1 MGMRCCWSAAGRRAG
16 SRRAV
21 GIFGVW
27 GCPAIWLFGCSA
39 PGCPTHPSGCAEERS
54 SQRKRACDCLSRR
67 RVRARPRWMGAPQV
81 APEAQR
87 RGTQPVGS
95 PFFGALF
102 FGETKKSASPAG
114 ASPGFWP
121 QQKAR
126 RLQRPKAYHPRLTTC
141 TKAAFFP
148 PLPTLTPALSLR
160 ERGQNQGVAD
170 LIEKDLQG
178 HRRWPPSQPSPSGGR
193 SKARHAVRRA
203 APHRNAMQCN
213 AMHFA
218 IKNIASSAHPVSAE
232 GHFYLG
238 SQPQMLRHEIRILVA
253 PP

>member
-39 PGCPTHPSGCAEERS
+39 PGCPTHPSGCAEDRS

-95 PFFGALF
+95 PFFGVLF
-102 FGETKKSASPAG
+102 FGDTKKSASPAG

-170 LIEKDLQG
+170 LMEQGLKG

-193 SKARHAVRRA
+193 GKARHAARG
-203 APHRNAMQCN
+203 APCAVSYRNAMHC
-213 AMHFA
+213 
-218 IKNIASSAHPVSAE
+218 
-232 GHFYLG
+232 
-238 SQPQMLRHEIRILVA
+238 ILLLKT
-253 PP
+253 